1 MKRTLKERDESNAK
15 MMERYGKM
23 MEIEKGLQ
31 QNEGEGKYIMVM
43 SKCEKGGLSF

>member
-1 MKRTLKERDESNAK
+1 